1 MIVEGTSL
9 DITRDLIQKL
19 REIIPGA
26 FIEDKINVEQLKQL
40 LGEAVNADL
49 ERYQLSWAGKSEAY
63 KNLQTPTTE
72 TLIPN
77 IEASVNWDSAN
88 NIMIEGENLKVLKV
102 LQKSYYGKVK
112 FVSIDP
118 PYNTGTDSF
127 IYPDKFSET
136 KEEYLK
142 RLGEKDDEG
151 YMMKEGLFRPNRKE
165 NGQFHSNWLSMM
177 LPRLFL
183 ARNLLKEDGAII
195 IHIDEHELANLTLL
209 LNEVFGEDNLIGNI
223 VWDKGNPKGD
233 ASGIAYQ
240 HESIL
245 VYSKSKE
252 KFLGATDLIRKKKNA
267 EKILKKAGDLYKL
280 LGKEEIPDDLKKL
293 HKEYG
298 LPEDTLKKFKRKYTL
313 DEVNTQFNAWL
324 KKQDLTGGELAYNK
338 IDSEGN
344 VYRLVSMAWPNKKKA
359 PDDYFVPL
367 IHPMT
372 NKPCPVP
379 QRGWRFPTATIKD
392 LLSKGEILFGTDES
406 VQPQRKYLLKE
417 NMYENLPSILFFGGS
432 DDDLLRKLELEFENP
447 KPVEFTKSLIQAFTK
462 SQNSDIILD
471 FFAGSG
477 TTAHAVIEANKQDA
491 GNRKFICIQLPEQLD
506 ESSEMYKKGYR
517 SIADLTIARIK
528 AVIKRANAESANQLN
543 FDNSVKIGVRC
554 FSLGNSNFKVW
565 RGDFIESEAD
575 LITQMNL
582 FTKPKKDNSIS
593 INILWELLIKSGVA
607 LTEQI
612 NSVKIDGVDS
622 IYLTNNNRI
631 AFCIDVFNERILQE
645 LLKQKP
651 HTVICLD
658 SLFNSDDCHK
668 TNSHLN
674 FQDNG
679 IEFKTI

>member
-1 MIVEGTSL
+1 MEGTSL
-9 DITRDLIQKL
+9 DITHDLILKL
-19 REIIPGA
+19 KEIIPSA
-26 FIEDKINVEQLKQL
+26 FTEDKINVEQLKQL
-40 LGEAVNADL
+40 LGEAINTDT

-63 KNLQTPTTE
+63 KVLQSPTTA
-72 TLIPN
+72 TLFPKSDKSI
-77 IEASVNWDSAN
+77 NWDNAK
-88 NIMIEGENLKVLKV
+88 NIFIEGENLEVLKI
-102 LQKSYYGKVK
+102 LQKTYYGKIKV
-112 FVSIDP
+112 VCIDP
-118 PYNTGTDSF
+118 PYNTGSDRF
-127 IYPDKFSET
+127 IYPDKFYET
-136 KEEYLK
+136 KEDYLK
-142 RLGEKDDEG
+142 RLGEKDNEG

-195 IHIDEHELANLTLL
+195 VHIDEHEQANLNLL
-209 LNEVFGEDNLIGNI
+209 LNEVFGEDNFIGNI
-223 VWDKGNPKGD
+223 IWDKGNPKGD

-245 VYSKSKE
+245 VYAKNKE
-252 KFLGATDLIRKKKNA
+252 KFLAETDLIRKKRNA
-267 EKILKKAGDLYKL
+267 EKILKKAGELFKL
-280 LGKEEIPDDLKKL
+280 LGKEEIPDNLKKL
-293 HKEYG
+293 HKEYD
-298 LPEDTLKKFKRKYTL
+298 LPKDILKKFKRKYTL
-313 DEVNTQFNAWL
+313 KEINIQFNAWL

-338 IDSEGN
+338 IDSDGN

-359 PDDYFVPL
+359 PDDYFIPL
-367 IHPMT
+367 IHPIT

-379 QRGWRFPTATIKD
+379 KRGWRFPSATIKD
-392 LLSKGEILFGTDES
+392 LLSKGEIIFGADES

-417 NMYENLPSILFFGGS
+417 NMYENLPSILFYGGS

-462 SQNSDIILD
+462 PQNNDIILD

-528 AVIKRANAESANQLN
+528 SVIESVNTENTNQLHFN
-543 FDNSVKIGVRC
+543 NTAPIGVRC
-554 FSLGNSNFKVW
+554 FSLANSNFKVW

-575 LITQMNL
+575 LITQMKL
-582 FTKPKKDNSIS
+582 FTKYKKDNSIS
-593 INILWELLIKSGVA
+593 VNILWELIIKSGLP

-612 NSVKIDGVDS
+612 NTIKIDGVDS
-622 IYLTNNNRI
+622 IYLTNNNKI
-631 AFCIDVFNERILQE
+631 AFCLEVFNEKIQQEILT
-645 LLKQKP
+645 QKP
-651 HTVICLD
+651 NTVICLD
-658 SLFNSDDCHK
+658 SLFNSDDCLK
-668 TNSHLN
+668 TNSHLK

>member
-1 MIVEGTSL
+1 MEGTSL
-9 DITRDLIQKL
+9 DITQDLIQKL
-19 REIIPGA
+19 KEIIPGA
-26 FIEDKINVEQLKQL
+26 ITENKINVEQLKQL
-40 LGEAVNADL
+40 LGEAINTDA

-63 KNLQTPTTE
+63 KILQTPTTE
-72 TLIPN
+72 TLFPN
-77 IEASVNWDSAN
+77 FESSVNWDSAS
-88 NIMIEGENLKVLKV
+88 NILIEGENLKVLKV

-112 FVSIDP
+112 FISIDP
-118 PYNTGTDSF
+118 PYNTGSDSF

-136 KEEYLK
+136 KEDYLK

-151 YMMKEGLFRPNRKE
+151 YMVKEGLFRPNRKE

-195 IHIDEHELANLTLL
+195 VHIDEHEQANLNLL

-233 ASGIAYQ
+233 ANGIAYQ

-245 VYSKSKE
+245 VYAKNKE
-252 KFLGATDLIRKKKNA
+252 KFLAETDLIRKKKNA
-267 EKILKKAGDLYKL
+267 EKILKKAGEFFKL

-298 LPEDTLKKFKRKYTL
+298 LPEDILKKFKRKYTL
-313 DEVNTQFNAWL
+313 EEINIQFNAWL

-338 IDSEGN
+338 IDSDGN

-367 IHPMT
+367 IHPTT

-392 LLSKGEILFGTDES
+392 LLIKGEIIFGADES

-417 NMYENLPSILFFGGS
+417 NMYENLPSILFYGGS

-462 SQNSDIILD
+462 PQNNDIVLD

-517 SIADLTIARIK
+517 SIADLTIARIRS
-528 AVIKRANAESANQLN
+528 VIVRVNAENANQLN
-543 FDNSVKIGVRC
+543 FNNTAQIGVRC
-554 FSLGNSNFKVW
+554 FSLANSNFKVW

-582 FTKPKKDNSIS
+582 FTKHKKDNSIS
-593 INILWELLIKSGVA
+593 VNILWELLIKSGLP
-607 LTEQI
+607 LTEQVNTI
-612 NSVKIDGVDS
+612 KIDGVDG
-622 IYLTNNNRI
+622 IYLTNNNKI
-631 AFCIDVFNERILQE
+631 AFCLEVFNEKIQQEILT
-645 LLKQKP
+645 QKP
-651 HTVICLD
+651 NTVFFLD

-668 TNSHLN
+668 TNSHLK

-679 IEFKTI
+679 IELKTI

>member
-1 MIVEGTSL
+1 MEGTSL
-9 DITRDLIQKL
+9 NITQDLTQRLKD
-19 REIIPGA
+19 IIPSA
-26 FIEDKINVEQLKQL
+26 FTEDRINVEQLKQL
-40 LGEAVNADL
+40 LGEAVTTDS
-49 ERYQLSWAGKSEAY
+49 ERYQLSWAGKLEAY
-63 KNLQTPTTE
+63 KILQTPTTD

-77 IEASVNWDSAN
+77 FDASVNWDSAQ
-88 NIMIEGENLKVLKV
+88 NILIEGENLKVLKV

-112 FVSIDP
+112 FVTIDP
-118 PYNTGTDSF
+118 PYNTGSDSF

-151 YMMKEGLFRPNRKE
+151 YMMKEGLYRPNRRE

-195 IHIDEHELANLTLL
+195 VHVDEHEEANLTLL
-209 LNEVFGEDNLIGNI
+209 LNEVFGEDNQIGKI

-245 VYSKSKE
+245 VYTKNKQ
-252 KFLGATDLIRKKKNA
+252 KFLAETDLIRKKKNA
-267 EKILKKAGDLYKL
+267 EKILKKASDFFKL
-280 LGKEEIPDDLKKL
+280 LGKEEIPDELKKL
-293 HKEYG
+293 HKEYE
-298 LPEDTLKKFKRKYTL
+298 LPEDTLNKFKRKYTL
-313 DEVNTQFNAWL
+313 DEVNTQFNVWL
-324 KKQDLTGGELAYNK
+324 KKQVLTGGELAYNK
-338 IDSEGN
+338 IDSHGN

-367 IHPMT
+367 IHPVT

-379 QRGWRFPTATIKD
+379 QRGWRFPTSTIKD
-392 LLSKGEILFGTDES
+392 LLKKGEIIFGVDES
-406 VQPQRKYLLKE
+406 VQPQRKYLLSE
-417 NMYENLPSILFFGGS
+417 NMYENLPSILFYGGS

-462 SQNSDIILD
+462 PQNNDIICD

-477 TTAHAVIEANKQDA
+477 TTAQAVIESNKEDA
-491 GNRKFICIQLPEQLD
+491 GNRKFICIQLAEQLD

-517 SIADLTIARIK
+517 SIVDITKARIK
-528 AVIKRANAESANQLN
+528 KVIEKTNIENVNQLN
-543 FDNSVKIGVRC
+543 FINTQQIGVRC
-554 FSLGNSNFKVW
+554 FSLANSNFKVW
-565 RGDFIESEAD
+565 RGDLVESESD

-582 FTKPKKDNSIS
+582 FTKPKKENSMS
-593 INILWELLIKSGVA
+593 INVLWELLIKSGLH
-607 LTEQI
+607 LTEQVNAI
-612 NSVKIDGVDS
+612 KVDGVDS
-622 IYLTNNNRI
+622 IYLTNNNKL
-631 AFCIDVFNERILQE
+631 AFCLESFNEKIQEE
-645 LLKQKP
+645 LLRHKP
-651 HTVICLD
+651 NTVVCLD
-658 SLFNSDDCHK
+658 SLFNSEDSRK
-668 TNSHLN
+668 TNSHLK